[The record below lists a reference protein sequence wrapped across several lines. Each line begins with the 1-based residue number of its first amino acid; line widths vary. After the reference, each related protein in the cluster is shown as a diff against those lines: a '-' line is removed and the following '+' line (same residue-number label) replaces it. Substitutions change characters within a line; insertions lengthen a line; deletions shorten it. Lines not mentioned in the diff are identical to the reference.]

1 MRNSSNRKHLSRASG
16 AGAALLLSLA
26 IATAQARAEDFAIT
40 HVSVIPMDRERVI
53 PDQTLLVHDGHILRY
68 GPAASTLPPKGGKL
82 IDGRGRY
89 VIPGLSDM
97 HVHIPVGGPTINGSA
112 EGSVSPDAARA
123 FLDLFI
129 ANGVTTVRNM
139 AGGEP
144 HLLLRDAINAGKVEG
159 PRIFTASAIMDGD
172 PPLTS
177 YTMAFGKPDAARA
190 YVRWSARKGFDFI
203 KVYST
208 LGTDVFDAVVDEA
221 GKQKLPITGH
231 LPQLVSFDHAL
242 RGMRS
247 IEHLSGFDVAF
258 WPDPSKVS
266 AGIPD
271 LYTGF
276 AFGTTAKIEELV
288 AKVKKAGV
296 WNDPTLVVYD
306 RLTNELDREKRQGLP
321 EGRYLPAELRDD
333 TLFNQVFDARHRS
346 NLEGSRSVRLAIV
359 KALSDAGA
367 PLLTGTDSPALV
379 VVPGFSL
386 HTELKHF
393 VEAGLTPYQALAA
406 STAEPA
412 RYLDRVG
419 QFGTIVPGASAD
431 LVLLAANPLEDIDNA
446 DRIEGVMVRGRW
458 YPRQEIDATLEAHAA
473 KFAPPE

>member
-1 MRNSSNRKHLSRASG
+1 M
-16 AGAALLLSLA
+16 
-26 IATAQARAEDFAIT
+26 QARAEDFAIT
-40 HVSVIPMDRERVI
+40 HVSVVPMDRERVI
-53 PDQTLLVHDGHILRY
+53 SDQTLLVHDGRVLSY
-68 GPAASTLPPKGGKL
+68 GPAASMALPKGVRL

-97 HVHIPVGGPTINGSA
+97 HVHIPVGGPTVDGAA
-112 EGSVSPDAARA
+112 EGSLSPDASAA

-139 AGGEP
+139 AGVEA
-144 HLLLRDAINAGKVEG
+144 HLKLRNAINAGKREG
-159 PRIFTASAIMDGD
+159 PRIFTASAIMDGA
-172 PPLTS
+172 PPLIS
-177 YTMAFGKPDAARA
+177 YTTPFGKPDAARA
-190 YVRWSARKGFDFI
+190 YVRWSAQKGFDFI

-208 LGTDVFDAVVDEA
+208 LRSDAFEAIVDEA
-221 GKQKLPITGH
+221 RKRKLPVTGH
-231 LPQLVSFDHAL
+231 LPQRVTFDHGL
-242 RGMRS
+242 QGMRS
-247 IEHLSGFDVAF
+247 IEHLSGFDVAL

-266 AGIPD
+266 PGIPD

-276 AFGTTAKIEELV
+276 AFGTEAKIEALV
-288 AKVKKAGV
+288 AKVKEAGV

-306 RLTNELDREKRQGLP
+306 HLTNELDREKRQHLP
-321 EGRYLPAELRDD
+321 ESKYLPPELRDD
-333 TLFNQVFDARHRS
+333 KLFNQVFDARHRAT
-346 NLEGSRSVRLAIV
+346 LEGSRSVRLAIV

-367 PLLTGTDSPALV
+367 PLLTGTDTPALV
-379 VVPGFSL
+379 VVPGFAL
-386 HTELKHF
+386 HGELKDF

-431 LVLLAANPLEDIDNA
+431 LVLLAANPLDDINNI

-458 YPRQEIDATLEAHAA
+458 YPRREIDARLEAHAA
-473 KFAPPE
+473 KFAAPR